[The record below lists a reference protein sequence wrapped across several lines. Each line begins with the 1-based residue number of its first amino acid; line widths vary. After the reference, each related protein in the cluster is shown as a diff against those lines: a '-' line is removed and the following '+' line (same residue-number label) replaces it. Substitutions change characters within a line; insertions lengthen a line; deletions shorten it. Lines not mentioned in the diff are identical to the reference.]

1 MTLEGESKAREA
13 GLPCENDG
21 ADIEILKMSFLGV
34 TTSLLEASQLGGG
47 GFISMFTS
55 ELRKLYFLNC
65 PDMFCPS
72 SARGEIYMSALGS
85 EASSRTC

>member
-47 GFISMFTS
+47 GIYFHVHFRTEKTVFS
-55 ELRKLYFLNC
+55 EL
-65 PDMFCPS
+65 P
-72 SARGEIYMSALGS
+72 
-85 EASSRTC
+85 